1 MGNKKKYIWEVL
13 FLLVVFVGTVYGV
26 FHGEDLGEV
35 MQALSEVRKVWL
47 LPAVGCVVLFLWGEA
62 VTLRYLLGIQE
73 IPVTPGACF
82 LFSTVGFFFNCI
94 TPSASGGQPM
104 QLYYMRRKNIP
115 LPIATL
121 VLMVITIAYKSV
133 LVLLGLGIILFGQG
147 FVHRYL
153 MDILPIFYFGIGL
166 NILCVGLL
174 LLLVFRTSLAKAIL
188 WKLLKLLEKLHVLHG
203 SEKLWDRAEAAI
215 GKYEQSAAF
224 FGTHKAVVGK
234 VFAITFLQ
242 RIALF
247 SSTYFV
253 YLAFGLRGISPVTI
267 VLLQAVISI
276 AADMMPLPGGMGIS
290 ETLFLAI
297 FDPIFGEALLL
308 PGMVLSRGLSYYTE
322 LFISALFTVVAH
334 FVL

>member
-13 FLLVVFVGTVYGV
+13 FLLVVFAGTLYGV
-26 FHGEDLGEV
+26 FHGEDLGEIA
-35 MQALSEVRKVWL
+35 QALSEVRKVWL

-62 VTLRYLLGIQE
+62 ITLRYLLGTQQIS
-73 IPVTPGACF
+73 VSPGTCF

-121 VLMVITIAYKSV
+121 VLMVITITYKSV
-133 LVLLGLGIILFGQG
+133 LVFLGLGILLFGHS
-147 FVHRYL
+147 FVHTYL
-153 MDILPIFYFGIGL
+153 MDILPIFYLGIGL
-166 NILCVGLL
+166 NVACVGLL
-174 LLLVFRTSLAKAIL
+174 LLLLFRTSLAKAIL
-188 WKLLKLLEKLHVLHG
+188 WKLLHLLEKLRLLHN
-203 SEKLWDRAEAAI
+203 SEHLRSRVDTAI
-215 GKYEQSAAF
+215 GRYEQSAAF
-224 FGTHKAVVGK
+224 FSTHKAVVGK

-242 RIALF
+242 RIFLF
-247 SSTYFV
+247 ASTYFV

-267 VLLQAVISI
+267 ILLQAVISI

-322 LFISALFTVVAH
+322 LLISALFTVVAH